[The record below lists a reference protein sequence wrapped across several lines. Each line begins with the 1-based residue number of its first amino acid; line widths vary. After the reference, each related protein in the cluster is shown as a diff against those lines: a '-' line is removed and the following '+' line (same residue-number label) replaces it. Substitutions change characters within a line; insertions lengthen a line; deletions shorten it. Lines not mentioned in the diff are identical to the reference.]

1 MDRKLSAIVIFALV
15 FVTFLSAGIVI
26 AQERSNGYEN
36 KMNYIAIKGG
46 IYSPTDDIEDFDT
59 GFNGEIAI
67 NRYLSQYFALEAAAG
82 YYRTSYSENGLVF
95 GIPYSG
101 DIDINIIPVT
111 ATGKG
116 IIPFDFGEVYAG
128 IGGGLYFVSG
138 HLDANASNVVKISSS
153 ATDSVWGMHFLGGI
167 SFDITDSFFVGV
179 EGKYILTEGAELEDE
194 IYGMEVKYPEFN
206 LNGYTVSALLGF
218 RF

>member
-1 MDRKLSAIVIFALV
+1 MSRKFSAGVISAFV
-15 FVTFLSAGIVI
+15 IVTFLSIGAVF
-26 AQERSNGYEN
+26 AQGPSNGYH
-36 KMNYIAIKGG
+36 KMNYVSVKGG
-46 IYSPTDDIEDFDT
+46 IYSPTDDLEDLDT
-59 GFNGEIAI
+59 GFSGEITL
-67 NRYLSQYFALEAAAG
+67 NRYLSPYFALEAAAG

-116 IIPFDFGEVYAG
+116 IIPLKFGEVYAG
-128 IGGGLYFVSG
+128 IGAGLYFVSG
-138 HLDANASNVVKISSS
+138 HLDANVSNVVNISSS
-153 ATDSVWGMHFLGGI
+153 ASDSVWGMNFLGGI

-194 IYGMEVKYPEFN
+194 IYGMKIEYPEFN
-206 LNGYTVSALLGF
+206 LNGYTVSALLGY